1 MAKTYLWKTSTRFQS
16 DTSLSYGV
24 DPTTYENWQ
33 SAEAGS
39 QTLPAITYWYRDA
52 NVAGPGGFTDAN
64 SNRVAISIS
73 ESWTA
78 TIDNRNNLTVTIT
91 TTLNSV
97 VRDDLRG
104 SNQDS
109 PGRNINIYRE
119 QGASAVLALTDTLAG
134 TAHTIWSG
142 PITLAQYTFTLA
154 PGQSAERSSL
164 YVHNQTIGSSSY
176 DDIWAGVQ
184 FQNPLPA
191 DYRPGERKVSGTW
204 YSHNRTGGMCHRKV
218 NGSWVEMRTLDGAV
232 GTGNPP
238 SRKTN
243 GTWYNQMLLGAGG

>member
-1 MAKTYLWKTSTRFQS
+1 MAQYQWRASTRFQS

-24 DPTTYENWQ
+24 SPSTWDSWQ
-33 SAEAGS
+33 TADEGS
-39 QTLPAITYWYRDA
+39 VSPGSITYWYRDA
-52 NVAGPGGFTDAN
+52 NVAGPGGFSDAN
-64 SNRVAISIS
+64 SNRVAISIT

-78 TIDNRNNLTVTIT
+78 SVDNYNNLTIRLTTI
-91 TTLNSV
+91 LNSV

-104 SNQDS
+104 SNQNS

-119 QGASAVLALTDTLAG
+119 EGGAAVLALTDNQAG

-142 PITLAQYTFTLA
+142 PITLAEYTFTLA
-154 PGQSAERSSL
+154 PGQGAERSSL

-176 DDIWAGVQ
+176 DDIWAGIQ
-184 FQNPLPA
+184 FRNPLPA
-191 DYRPGERKVSGTW
+191 DYRPGERKISGTW
-204 YSHNRTGGMCHRKV
+204 QSHNRSGGVCSRKV
-218 NGSWVEMRTLDGAV
+218 NGSWVELRTLNGGV

-243 GTWYNQMLLGAGG
+243 GTWYNQRKVGANG